1 MIADFVGAALPWVL
15 IGLAIIDIVY
25 SNRKK

>member
-1 MIADFVGAALPWVL
+1 MIADFVGAPLPWVL
-15 IGLAIIDIVY
+15 IGLAIIAIVY

>member
-15 IGLAIIDIVY
+15 IGLAIIAIVCP
-25 SNRKK
+25 NRKK

>member
-15 IGLAIIDIVY
+15 IGLAIIAIVC
-25 SNRKK
+25 SSRKK

>member
-15 IGLAIIDIVY
+15 IGLAIIAIAC

>member
-1 MIADFVGAALPWVL
+1 MIADFIGAALPWVL
-15 IGLAIIDIVY
+15 IGLAIIAIVC